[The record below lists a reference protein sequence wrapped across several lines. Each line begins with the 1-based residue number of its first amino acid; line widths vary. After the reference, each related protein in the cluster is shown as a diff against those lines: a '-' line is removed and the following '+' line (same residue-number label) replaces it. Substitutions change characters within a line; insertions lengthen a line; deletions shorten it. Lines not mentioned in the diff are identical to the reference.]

1 MVPDDL
7 RSTGRDARRF
17 ALMALLLAGTALAAP
32 LSAHAQTVA
41 NSAVST
47 PPGVVTPGTA
57 AATPAIADPQ
67 TTGAVSTDDLSPA
80 SDEDLVRLN
89 RREPTIDGLRT
100 RIDPEDERAA
110 GIRIGT
116 FTLRPE
122 IGETLNHE
130 WRKDGDTKQNRGYLE
145 TGIRGT
151 LTSDWSR
158 HELTVTGAGVIQN
171 NISGEGE
178 EEPRADIDAELRLD
192 LWDETV
198 ARLRAGYSFEREDA
212 DDPNAISNAKTQS
225 GVNTYRLGAAIER
238 DFGLI
243 RGSVGLDFERRT
255 YGDVELENGTTLSV
269 EDRNRNSGT
278 LTTRV
283 GYEMSPALIP
293 FIEAAV
299 GRSIYDL
306 RQDTLGFERSYQSYA
321 TRGGLEVDLGEKL
334 YGEIALG
341 YETYRFE
348 DDRLSD
354 VSGLSVDGRLNW
366 SPQRGTDV
374 LFGLSTGLD
383 PSTTAGDSGSIDY
396 TLINIITH
404 EMRSDLVAR
413 LSNTLTIRKYPS
425 DSRSS
430 DETTWRTG
438 AGLTWDMNRYL
449 ALTGDVSYERTTRDI
464 GDPTDITRVGVG
476 LVLRR

>member
-1 MVPDDL
+1 MVPDNS
-7 RSTGRDARRF
+7 RSTGRDARRLT
-17 ALMALLLAGTALAAP
+17 LMALLLAGTAMAVP
-32 LSAHAQTVA
+32 LSARAQTVA
-41 NSAVST
+41 NSAVPTT
-47 PPGVVTPGTA
+47 PGLAAPGTA
-57 AATPAIADPQ
+57 AAAPAIADPQ
-67 TTGAVSTDDLSPA
+67 TTGAVSADDLSPA
-80 SDEDLVRLN
+80 SDEDLLRLN
-89 RREPTIDGLRT
+89 RREPTIDGLRA
-100 RIDPEDERAA
+100 RIDPEDDRAP
-110 GIRIGT
+110 GVRIGT

-122 IGETLNHE
+122 ISETINHE

-158 HELTVTGAGVIQN
+158 HELTVTGAGVLQN

-243 RGSVGLDFERRT
+243 RGSVGLDLDRRT

-278 LTTRV
+278 LTARV

-306 RQDTLGFERSYQSYA
+306 REDTLGFERSYQSYA

-334 YGEIALG
+334 NGELALG

-354 VSGLSVDGRLNW
+354 VSGLSIDGRLNW

-374 LFGLSTGLD
+374 LFGLSTGLN
-383 PSTTAGDSGSIDY
+383 PSTTAGVSGSLDY
-396 TLINIITH
+396 TLTNIITH

-413 LSNTLTIRKYPS
+413 LSNTLIIRKYPS

-449 ALTGDVSYERTTRDI
+449 ALTGDVSYERTTPDV
-464 GDPTDITRVGVG
+464 GETTDITRVGVG

>member
-278 LTTRV
+278 LTARV

-449 ALTGDVSYERTTRDI
+449 ALTGDVSYERTTRDV

>member
-1 MVPDDL
+1 MVPDHS

-17 ALMALLLAGTALAAP
+17 TLMALMLAGTALAAP
-32 LSAHAQTVA
+32 VSALAQTA
-41 NSAVST
+41 TSAAVPT
-47 PPGVVTPGTA
+47 TPGVVVPGTA
-57 AATPAIADPQ
+57 VATPAIADPQ
-67 TTGAVSTDDLSPA
+67 TTGAVNADDLSSA
-80 SDEDLVRLN
+80 SDEDLIRLN
-89 RREPTIDGLRT
+89 RREPTVDGLRT
-100 RIDPEDERAA
+100 RIDPGDDRAV
-110 GIRIGT
+110 GVRIGT

-122 IGETLNHE
+122 ISETLNHE
-130 WRKDGDTKQNRGYLE
+130 WRKDGNTKQNRGYLE

-158 HELTVTGAGVIQN
+158 HELTVTGAGVMQN
-171 NISGEGE
+171 NVSGEGE

-278 LTTRV
+278 LTARV
-283 GYEMSPALIP
+283 GYELSPALIP

-299 GRSIYDL
+299 GKSTYDL

-334 YGEIALG
+334 NGEIGLG
-341 YETYRFE
+341 YETYRFD

-354 VSGLSVDGRLNW
+354 VSGLSIDGRINW

-374 LFGLSTGLD
+374 LFGLSTGLN

-396 TLINIITH
+396 NLINIITH

-449 ALTGDVSYERTTRDI
+449 ALTGDVSYERTTRDV
-464 GDPTDITRVGVG
+464 GDPTNITRVGVG

>member
-7 RSTGRDARRF
+7 CSTGRHARRF
-17 ALMALLLAGTALAAP
+17 TLMALLLAGTALAAP
-32 LSAHAQTVA
+32 LSSHAQTVA
-41 NSAVST
+41 NSAVPT
-47 PPGVVTPGTA
+47 TPGVVVPGIVA
-57 AATPAIADPQ
+57 AAPAIADPQ

-80 SDEDLVRLN
+80 SEEDLVRLN
-89 RREPTIDGLRT
+89 RREPTLDGLRT
-100 RIDPEDERAA
+100 RIDPDDDRAV
-110 GIRIGT
+110 GVRIGT

-158 HELTVTGAGVIQN
+158 HALTVTGAGVIQN

-192 LWDETV
+192 LWDETI
-198 ARLRAGYSFEREDA
+198 ARLRAGYSFYREDA

-243 RGSVGLDFERRT
+243 RGSVGLDLERQT
-255 YGDVELENGTTLSV
+255 YGNVELENGTTLSV

-278 LTTRV
+278 VTARV

-299 GRSIYDL
+299 GRSTYDL

-321 TRGGLEVDLGEKL
+321 TRGGLEVDFGEKL
-334 YGEIALG
+334 NGEIALG

-354 VSGLSVDGRLNW
+354 VSGLSIDGRLNW

-374 LFGLSTGLD
+374 LFGLSTGLN

-396 TLINIITH
+396 TLLNLITH

-413 LSNTLTIRKYPS
+413 LSNTLIIRKYPS
-425 DSRSS
+425 DNRSS

-438 AGLTWDMNRYL
+438 AGLTWDLNRYL
-449 ALTGDVSYERTTRDI
+449 ALTGDVSYERTVRDV

>member
-17 ALMALLLAGTALAAP
+17 TLMALLLAGTALAAP
-32 LSAHAQTVA
+32 LPSHAQTVA
-41 NSAVST
+41 NST
-47 PPGVVTPGTA
+47 PPGVVAPGTA
-57 AATPAIADPQ
+57 TTMPAISDPQ

-89 RREPTIDGLRT
+89 RREPTLDGLRT
-100 RIDPEDERAA
+100 RIDPDDDRAV
-110 GIRIGT
+110 GVRIGT

-158 HELTVTGAGVIQN
+158 HALTVTGAGVIQN

-192 LWDETV
+192 LWDETI
-198 ARLRAGYSFEREDA
+198 ARLRAGYSFYREDA

-243 RGSVGLDFERRT
+243 RGSVGLDLERQT
-255 YGDVELENGTTLSV
+255 YGNVELENGTTLSV

-278 LTTRV
+278 LTARV

-299 GRSIYDL
+299 GRSTYDL

-334 YGEIALG
+334 NGEIALG

-383 PSTTAGDSGSIDY
+383 PSTTAGVSGSIDY

-449 ALTGDVSYERTTRDI
+449 ALTGDVSYERTTPDV
-464 GDPTDITRVGVG
+464 GDATDITRVGVG

>member
-1 MVPDDL
+1 MVPDNF
-7 RSTGRDARRF
+7 RSTGRDARRLT
-17 ALMALLLAGTALAAP
+17 LMALLLAGTALAAP
-32 LSAHAQTVA
+32 LSAHAQTA
-41 NSAVST
+41 TTAAPAT
-47 PPGVVTPGTA
+47 TPGVTGA
-57 AATPAIADPQ
+57 AAAAPAIADPQ
-67 TTGAVSTDDLSPA
+67 TTGAVSTDDLSTA
-80 SDEDLVRLN
+80 SDEDLIRLN

-100 RIDPEDERAA
+100 RMESDDDRTV
-110 GIRIGT
+110 GVRIGT

-122 IGETLNHE
+122 ISETLNHE
-130 WRKDGDTKQNRGYLE
+130 WRKDGDSKQNRGYLE

-158 HELTVTGAGVIQN
+158 HELSVTGAGVLQN
-171 NISGEGE
+171 NVSGEGE

-192 LWDETV
+192 LWDDTV
-198 ARLRAGYSFEREDA
+198 ARLKAGYSFEREDA
-212 DDPNAISNAKTQS
+212 DDPNAISNAETQS

-278 LTTRV
+278 LTARV
-283 GYEMSPALIP
+283 GYELSPALIP
-293 FIEAAV
+293 FIEASV
-299 GRSIYDL
+299 GRSTYDL

-334 YGEIALG
+334 NGEIGLG

-354 VSGLSVDGRLNW
+354 VSGLSVDGRINW

-374 LFGLSTGLD
+374 LFGLSTGLN

-396 TLINIITH
+396 NLINIITH

-449 ALTGDVSYERTTRDI
+449 ALTGDVSYERTTRDV

>member
-1 MVPDDL
+1 MVPDNS
-7 RSTGRDARRF
+7 RSTGRDARRLT
-17 ALMALLLAGTALAAP
+17 LMALLLAGTAMAVP
-32 LSAHAQTVA
+32 LSARAQTVA
-41 NSAVST
+41 NSAVPT
-47 PPGVVTPGTA
+47 TPGVVAPGTA
-57 AATPAIADPQ
+57 APAIADPQ
-67 TTGAVSTDDLSPA
+67 VTGTVSADDLSPA
-80 SDEDLVRLN
+80 SDEDLIRLN
-89 RREPTIDGLRT
+89 RREETVDGLRA
-100 RIDPEDERAA
+100 RIDPEDDRAP
-110 GIRIGT
+110 GVRIGT
-116 FTLRPE
+116 FTLRPT
-122 IGETLNHE
+122 ISETINHE
-130 WRKDGDTKQNRGYLE
+130 WRNDGDTKQNRGYLE
-145 TGIRGT
+145 TGIGGT

-158 HELTVTGAGVIQN
+158 HELTVTGAGVLQN

-212 DDPNAISNAKTQS
+212 DDPNAISNARTQS

-243 RGSVGLDFERRT
+243 RGSVGLDLDRRT

-278 LTTRV
+278 LTARV

-299 GRSIYDL
+299 GRSTYDL

-334 YGEIALG
+334 NGELALG

-374 LFGLSTGLD
+374 LFGLSTGLN
-383 PSTTAGDSGSIDY
+383 PSTTAGVSGSMDY
-396 TLINIITH
+396 ALTNIITH

-413 LSNTLTIRKYPS
+413 LSNTLIIRKYPS

-449 ALTGDVSYERTTRDI
+449 ALTGDVSYERTTPDV

>member
-1 MVPDDL
+1 MVPDNS
-7 RSTGRDARRF
+7 RSTGRDARR
-17 ALMALLLAGTALAAP
+17 LTLTALLLAGTAMAVP
-32 LSAHAQTVA
+32 LSARAQTVA
-41 NSAVST
+41 NSAVPTT
-47 PPGVVTPGTA
+47 PGLAAPGTA
-57 AATPAIADPQ
+57 AAAPAIADPQ
-67 TTGAVSTDDLSPA
+67 TTGAVSADDLSPA
-80 SDEDLVRLN
+80 SDEDLLRLN
-89 RREPTIDGLRT
+89 RREPTIDGLRA
-100 RIDPEDERAA
+100 RIDPEDDRAA
-110 GIRIGT
+110 GVRIGT

-122 IGETLNHE
+122 ISETINHE

-158 HELTVTGAGVIQN
+158 HELTVTGAGVLQN

-243 RGSVGLDFERRT
+243 RGSVGLDLDRRT

-278 LTTRV
+278 LTARV

-334 YGEIALG
+334 NGELALG

-354 VSGLSVDGRLNW
+354 VSGLSIDGRLNW

-374 LFGLSTGLD
+374 LLGLSTGLN
-383 PSTTAGDSGSIDY
+383 PSTTAGVSGSLDY
-396 TLINIITH
+396 TLTNIITH

-413 LSNTLTIRKYPS
+413 LSNTLIIRKYPS
-425 DSRSS
+425 DSSS
-430 DETTWRTG
+430 FDETTWRTG

-449 ALTGDVSYERTTRDI
+449 ALTGDVSYERTTPDV
-464 GDPTDITRVGVG
+464 GETTDITRVGVG

>member
-1 MVPDDL
+1 MVPDNS
-7 RSTGRDARRF
+7 RSTGRDARR
-17 ALMALLLAGTALAAP
+17 LTLTALLLAGTAMAVP
-32 LSAHAQTVA
+32 LSARAQTVT
-41 NSAVST
+41 NSAVTTT
-47 PPGVVTPGTA
+47 PGLVAPGTA
-57 AATPAIADPQ
+57 VAAPAIADPQ
-67 TTGAVSTDDLSPA
+67 TTGAVSADDLSPA
-80 SDEDLVRLN
+80 SDEDLLRLN
-89 RREPTIDGLRT
+89 RREPTIDGLRA
-100 RIDPEDERAA
+100 RIDPEDDRAP
-110 GIRIGT
+110 GVRIGT

-122 IGETLNHE
+122 ISETINHE

-158 HELTVTGAGVIQN
+158 HELTVTGAGVLQN

-178 EEPRADIDAELRLD
+178 EEPRADINAELRLD

-243 RGSVGLDFERRT
+243 RGSVGLDLDRRT

-278 LTTRV
+278 LTARV

-299 GRSIYDL
+299 GRSTYDL

-334 YGEIALG
+334 NGELALG

-374 LFGLSTGLD
+374 LFGLSTGLN
-383 PSTTAGDSGSIDY
+383 PSTTAGVSGSIDY
-396 TLINIITH
+396 ALTNIITH

-413 LSNTLTIRKYPS
+413 LSNTLIIRKYPS

-449 ALTGDVSYERTTRDI
+449 ALTGDVSYERTTRDV

>member
-67 TTGAVSTDDLSPA
+67 TTGAISTDDLSPA
-80 SDEDLVRLN
+80 SDEDLIRLN

-278 LTTRV
+278 LTARV

-449 ALTGDVSYERTTRDI
+449 ALTGDVSYERTTRDV